1 MVFQRKPSGCTN
13 QKELNNCIHFRFSE
27 QILAAHSFSQL
38 NYIFRIVDG
47 ENVSIQRILVHKIHV
62 ISLEFQSFV
71 LCENLLFITFYLE
84 QQDNNNYFFVI
95 RHRNEE
101 WKINKNTNISIHFIS
116 AVFFSLIVGTISA
129 TFNFNAE
136 IDKKN
141 IFQISS
147 RTTCNIKA
155 HIYRT
160 LPTPRNKYA
169 IQKRKK
175 NSKCDAQ
182 INHIALKCAYF

>member
-136 IDKKN
+136 IDKKKHFSN
-141 IFQISS
+141 FIQNNLQYQSTHIPNAANTQKQICD
-147 RTTCNIKA
+147 TKTKKEQQNV
-155 HIYRT
+155 T
-160 LPTPRNKYA
+160 
-169 IQKRKK
+169 RK
-175 NSKCDAQ
+175 
-182 INHIALKCAYF
+182 